1 MKKSQLRQIFKDLK
15 VETDKETEDKVLDAI
30 KKGKIKNNKEA
41 IKKWLQQ
48 NTNQPFT
55 NKIKES
61 NKMKKSQLRQIIREE
76 IKSTLKEE
84 PADRILDEGRW
95 IEKDNPDGVTVIIS
109 FEELTEDDLGL
120 DYGSMSP
127 EDKKVEQRDGLKMYT
142 YYI

>member
-1 MKKSQLRQIFKDLK
+1 MKKS
-15 VETDKETEDKVLDAI
+15 E
-30 KKGKIKNNKEA
+30 
-41 IKKWLQQ
+41 
-48 NTNQPFT
+48 
-55 NKIKES
+55 
-61 NKMKKSQLRQIIREE
+61 LRQIIKEE

-95 IEKDNPDGVTVIIS
+95 IEQDNPDGITVIIS

>member
-1 MKKSQLRQIFKDLK
+1 MKKSELRKI
-15 VETDKETEDKVLDAI
+15 I
-30 KKGKIKNNKEA
+30 K
-41 IKKWLQQ
+41 
-48 NTNQPFT
+48 
-55 NKIKES
+55 
-61 NKMKKSQLRQIIREE
+61 EE

-84 PADRILDEGRW
+84 PKAINEFIESRW
-95 IEKDNPDGVTVIIS
+95 IEKDNPDGITVIIS

>member
-1 MKKSQLRQIFKDLK
+1 MKKSELRKI
-15 VETDKETEDKVLDAI
+15 I
-30 KKGKIKNNKEA
+30 K
-41 IKKWLQQ
+41 
-48 NTNQPFT
+48 
-55 NKIKES
+55 
-61 NKMKKSQLRQIIREE
+61 EE

-95 IEKDNPDGVTVIIS
+95 IEQDNPDGITVIIS

>member
-1 MKKSQLRQIFKDLK
+1 MKKSELRKI
-15 VETDKETEDKVLDAI
+15 I
-30 KKGKIKNNKEA
+30 K
-41 IKKWLQQ
+41 
-48 NTNQPFT
+48 
-55 NKIKES
+55 
-61 NKMKKSQLRQIIREE
+61 EE

-84 PADRILDEGRW
+84 PAARILDEGRW
-95 IEKDNPDGVTVIIS
+95 IEQDNPDGITVIIS